1 MENMTKKNENNE
13 ESKPDYPKPKLTVD
27 EQIAHLKSKGVKF
40 ELCSEQEA
48 RTWLTTRTFYFQI
61 TSYRALFEKYVGG
74 KNDGKYIDLDFGNLI
89 TLYQLDGLLRETLFP
104 LTQDVEHAA
113 VVGIVRRATEN
124 ESEDGYSIVED
135 YMQSLSRNDRNRRE
149 RELTMLSKD
158 AYSGA
163 LVEKYGLHPPVWV
176 LAELLTFGAFIDF
189 YLFCARRW
197 NDKGLL
203 DEHYLLKQSKMV
215 RNATAHG
222 SAILNG
228 LSSEATRIQTN
239 NNVSNALAEIG
250 ISPRQRSSKMKNP
263 RLQQIV
269 SLLYLHKELI
279 TDEEPHAKATEDL
292 ALLRDSMIKASKAM
306 PKNDVIRS
314 SLDFLVKI
322 TQAWFQNV

>member
-1 MENMTKKNENNE
+1 MTKADGNIE
-13 ESKPDYPKPKLTVD
+13 ESKPCKQPKPKLTAD

-48 RTWLTTRTFYFQI
+48 RTWLTTRAFYFQI
-61 TSYRALFEKYVGG
+61 ASYRVLFEKYVGG
-74 KNDGKYIDLDFGNLI
+74 KNDGKYINLDFGNLVM
-89 TLYQLDGLLRETLFP
+89 LYRLDGLLRETLFP

-113 VVGIVRRATEN
+113 AVGIVKRVTEKVD
-124 ESEDGYSIVED
+124 EDGYVIVEE
-135 YMQSLSRNDRNRRE
+135 YMQSLSKHDRNRRE
-149 RELTMLSKD
+149 HELIMLSKD

-163 LVEKYGLHPPVWV
+163 LVEKYGLRPPVWV

-197 NDKGLL
+197 DDKTLL
-203 DEHYLLKQSKMV
+203 DEHYLLRQSKMV

-263 RLQQIV
+263 RLQQIA

-279 TDEEPHAKATEDL
+279 KDGELHTRATKNL
-292 ALLRDSMIKASKAM
+292 AALCTSMAEAMKAM

-314 SLDFLVKI
+314 SLGFLVNV
-322 TQAWFQNV
+322 TQAWFQDV